1 MRFENQQKPAVA
13 PKRTDLLVPREATP
27 AAISAVILEHC
38 LARRGVGASEWIAD
52 MRALGARSEFE
63 FWREVAR
70 SNPSAVLSHHVRC
83 SGLVEQ
89 QSHRPVLPV
98 YGDGLHLAVVPLIAM
113 ICEGVCTSGHLV
125 KLILARGRDVREI
138 DSGDL
143 LVGAAEHASGPR

>member
-27 AAISAVILEHC
+27 ARHLSCDTRTLPRTQGSRSERVD
-38 LARRGVGASEWIAD
+38 RRHE
-52 MRALGARSEFE
+52 GARSEFE

-143 LVGAAEHASGPR
+143 LVGAAEHASGPK